1 MPEMQAPSTPPLRP
15 DGHGSEDSP
24 VSEELSATDSAA
36 DATAAGPEHRC
47 GFAAI
52 VGRPNVGKST
62 LLNALLGRKISI
74 VSPKPQTTRHRILGI
89 LTLPAAQIVFVDT
102 PGLHAGA
109 RRAMNRHMNRA
120 ALVSLQ
126 DADVNLFV
134 VEALR
139 WTDEDQRVLD
149 ELAKQGR
156 PVILL
161 LNKVDKV
168 FPKERLLPFIE
179 ELSRRAQ
186 FAEIVPLSALKHSNL
201 EELPAL
207 IARHLPQ
214 SPPHFPPDQL
224 TDRSEQF
231 LAAEIVREKLT
242 LRLRQELPYGL
253 TVGIEQYKE
262 EDGRLLVNAVI
273 WVERSGQKAIVIGQG
288 GEQLKEVGR
297 SARLEM
303 SELLGRPVHLELWVK
318 VKENWSDNEAALRQ
332 LGYES

>member
-1 MPEMQAPSTPPLRP
+1 VNEPSSNPN
-15 DGHGSEDSP
+15 G
-24 VSEELSATDSAA
+24 
-36 DATAAGPEHRC
+36 AGHRC

-62 LLNALLGRKISI
+62 LLNALLGRKVSI

-89 LTLPAAQIVFVDT
+89 LTRPDAQVIFVDT

-120 ALVSLQ
+120 ALASLQ
-126 DADVNLFV
+126 DADVNVFV

-149 ELAKQGR
+149 ELVKQDR
-156 PVILL
+156 PIIAV
-161 LNKVDKV
+161 LNKADKV

-179 ELSRRAQ
+179 ELNRRAS
-186 FAEIVPLSALKHSNL
+186 FAEVVPLSALKRSNI
-201 EELPAL
+201 EQLPAT
-207 IARHLPQ
+207 IAAYLPQ
-214 SPPHFPPDQL
+214 SPSHFPEDQL
-224 TDRSEQF
+224 TDRSDQF
-231 LAAEIVREKLT
+231 MAAEIVREKLT

-253 TVGIEQYKE
+253 TVVLEQFKE
-262 EDGRLLVNAVI
+262 EDGRLLINAVI
-273 WVERSGQKAIVIGQG
+273 WVERSGQKAIVIGNG

-303 SELLGRPVHLELWVK
+303 VELFKRPVHLELWVK
-318 VKENWSDNEAALRQ
+318 VKENWSDNETALRQ
-332 LGYES
+332 LGYET